1 MMATTMAPRKHAM
14 PVPETMPGDVVPH
27 LRSQA
32 DRATGSHDRRSALVN
47 LVRELRRKRAHHR
60 STAELEE
67 LVRVGAEII
76 TLTPGHYRDRIG
88 HVIGWA
94 ENIRLRSVIKMDA
107 TELDRAIATLSPELT
122 RERPDCPPWV
132 QTHVIA
138 AHFELVQCLRERFKL
153 TGDVNDL
160 ETGLDTLDRAARIA
174 PAPEMRECHELRA
187 GLLRFRFRTHGL
199 VADLDEAI
207 LAGTYAVA
215 EARLSR
221 PNRVAGCLL
230 GVAMSLRIRHEWF
243 NGTATGPIRE
253 VDDLVTAQSCVTEAR
268 NALGPGIELPAFG
281 MGVAASILRRR
292 AARAVGNGRSE
303 GASDHINEAIRLQQ
317 LALANQNLGKGNHAW
332 SLSELAECYL
342 ARYRSR
348 QLDEDLEH
356 AASFARRAWK
366 ARSAQQSVGTLD
378 TATFLVNILIEL
390 AAQRLPVI
398 AADHTET
405 GADLRA
411 EIGGCLKQANDVLD
425 NLLASAW
432 VGDDDVH
439 QNIANRYQTLRNQL
453 IEWHVCRA
461 TEAQDAGDIPSA
473 ASHAT
478 EAHRAIE
485 RAKQRQQVA
494 HMDAGTLRPDPSVAT
509 DVLELRHI
517 NARIEAI
524 MVAAGD
530 PDASGTVTDTLGG
543 RVGTGKI
550 PRTRVPSDT
559 RSPALPQL
567 IATRDRLQKRILLS
581 DPIFAEAK
589 GFVPPA
595 NVDDIVASVPTGT
608 TIVVLYPLETY
619 TAVIGIT
626 GEAGQSRVRPRV
638 AVAQLKEAEATAWS
652 AKAFAKSKPNGS
664 HIAQILQL
672 LSKRLMP
679 AFAEVVPGWDRVVGS
694 GPGVLDADMPAEP
707 THRLVI
713 VPTGH
718 LHRFPLH
725 AMPINPDSQR
735 EAVAVCL
742 NDRFVISYASTTDI
756 LPRANRRV
764 ASADGVATVA
774 PGVGPGTE
782 SRETHIAVAFAQA
795 LAARNRGTAVV
806 RNQATHQAVT
816 AGSVLAGNRLGFVA
830 THGRAGR
837 ETKAGIL
844 LHSGEPTD
852 TSGQWLIASDIVANL
867 RLEDVDHL
875 QLIACETH
883 ADNPEPGD
891 LLQGLLPAIMVR
903 GARSVGG
910 TLWEVQ
916 EVPAVCV
923 GWWLSSMLHDGETD
937 KALALHR
944 AVRRLRASTCD
955 ELRETLIEIRQS
967 LTDAPDVD
975 ARGLAAVDATIASIS
990 IHDLSVRACQQ
1001 PDRWAPY
1008 VLHGAPLMWN
1018 APGT

>member
-1 MMATTMAPRKHAM
+1 MTVSQTGPSD
-14 PVPETMPGDVVPH
+14 DVTY
-27 LRSQA
+27 LRSQV
-32 DRATGSHDRRSALVN
+32 DRATDPHDRRRALVS
-47 LVRELRRKRAHHR
+47 LASVLLRKRAHHR
-60 STAELEE
+60 SIAELEE
-67 LVRVGAEII
+67 LIRVAGEII
-76 TLTPGHYRDRIG
+76 ALTPGHYRDRIR
-88 HVIGWA
+88 HVTGWA
-94 ENIRLRSVIKMDA
+94 ENIRLRSVTKMDA
-107 TELDRAIATLSPELT
+107 TELGRAIDMLAPELT

-132 QTHVIA
+132 HTHLIA

-160 ETGLDTLDRAARIA
+160 ETGLDTLDRAARVA
-174 PAPEMRECHELRA
+174 PAPEMRQCHELRA

-207 LAGTYAVA
+207 LAGMGAVA
-215 EARLSR
+215 EARQSKPTQVVR
-221 PNRVAGCLL
+221 CLL
-230 GVAMSLRIRHEWF
+230 GVAMSLRIRHDWV

-253 VDDLVTAQSCVTEAR
+253 EDDLDTAQSCVTEAR
-268 NALGPGIELPAFG
+268 NALGPGTELPAFG
-281 MGVAASILRRR
+281 MGVAASIQRRR
-292 AARAVGNGRSE
+292 AAREVANGR
-303 GASDHINEAIRLQQ
+303 GTDAGYQIDEAIRLHE
-317 LALANQNLGKGNHAW
+317 LALASHSLGKGNHPWA
-332 SLSELAECYL
+332 LTELAECYL
-342 ARYRSR
+342 LRYRFG
-348 QLDEDLEH
+348 QLDGDLEH
-356 AASFARRAWK
+356 AAFCARRAWK

-378 TATFLVNILIEL
+378 TATVLVDILTEL
-390 AAQRLPVI
+390 ADQRLPVI
-398 AADHTET
+398 AADRTGT
-405 GADLRA
+405 GADLHA
-411 EIGGCLKQANDVLD
+411 EIGACLKQANDVLD

-432 VGDDDVH
+432 VGDHDVH
-439 QNIANRYQTLRNQL
+439 QNIANRYQTLRNRL
-453 IEWHVCRA
+453 IDWHVRRA
-461 TEAQDAGDIPSA
+461 TEAQEAGDAPLA

-494 HMDAGTLRPDPSVAT
+494 HMDAGTLRPDPLVAT
-509 DVLELRHI
+509 DVQKLRRV
-517 NARIEAI
+517 NARIEVM
-524 MVAAGD
+524 MVGAGD
-530 PDASGTVTDTLGG
+530 TDASGTATDTLGG
-543 RVGTGKI
+543 RAGMGRN
-550 PRTRVPSDT
+550 PRTSRAFQ
-559 RSPALPQL
+559 RSQALAKL
-567 IATRDRLQKRILLS
+567 LADRDQLQKRIMRS
-581 DPIFAEAK
+581 DPVFAQAK
-589 GFVPPA
+589 GFVQPA

-626 GEAGQSRVRPRV
+626 VETGQSRVRPRV
-638 AVAQLKEAEATAWS
+638 AKAPLKDPQTAALSRQVFAGSSIS
-652 AKAFAKSKPNGS
+652 ASNLPRV
-664 HIAQILQL
+664 LQV
-672 LSKRLMP
+672 LSSRLMP
-679 AFAEVVPGWDRVVGS
+679 AFAEVVPGWDRAVGS
-694 GPGVLDADMPAEP
+694 GPGVLGADTPAEP

-735 EAVAVCL
+735 GAVDVCL

-774 PGVGPGTE
+774 PGVGTGTE
-782 SRETHIAVAFAQA
+782 GSETHIAVAFAQA

-806 RNQATHQAVT
+806 RNKATHQAVT
-816 AGSVLAGNRLGFVA
+816 TGSVLAGKRLGFVA
-830 THGRAGR
+830 THGRPGR

-844 LHSGEPTD
+844 LHSGEAAD
-852 TSGQWLIASDIVANL
+852 TSGQWLVASDIVANL

-923 GWWLSSMLHDGETD
+923 GWWLAGMLHDGETD

-944 AVRRLRASTCD
+944 AVRRLRASTCG

-967 LTDAPDVD
+967 LTDAPAVD

-990 IHDLSVRACQQ
+990 IRDMGVRACQE

-1008 VLHGAPLMWN
+1008 VLHGAPLMCN
-1018 APGT
+1018 AAGT

>member
-1 MMATTMAPRKHAM
+1 MTVSQTDPSD
-14 PVPETMPGDVVPH
+14 DVTH
-27 LRSQA
+27 LRSQV
-32 DRATGSHDRRSALVN
+32 DRATDPRDRRRALIRLASV
-47 LVRELRRKRAHHR
+47 LRRRRAHLR
-60 STAELEE
+60 TPAYLDE
-67 LVRVGAEII
+67 LVKVGAEII
-76 TLTPGHYRDRIG
+76 SLTPGHYRDRIG
-88 HVIGWA
+88 HVTGWA
-94 ENIRLRSVIKMDA
+94 ENIRLRSVTKMDA
-107 TELDRAIATLSPELT
+107 TELGRAIGMLAPELT
-122 RERPDCPPWV
+122 RERPDCPTWV
-132 QTHVIA
+132 HTHVIA

-174 PAPEMRECHELRA
+174 PAPEMRQCHELRA
-187 GLLRFRFRTHGL
+187 GLLRFRFRTHGR

-207 LAGTYAVA
+207 LAGMGAVA
-215 EARLSR
+215 EARRSK
-221 PNRVAGCLL
+221 PTWVAGCLL
-230 GVAMSLRIRHEWF
+230 GVAMSLRIRHDWGI
-243 NGTATGPIRE
+243 GTATGTIRE
-253 VDDLVTAQSCVTEAR
+253 EDDLDTAQSCVTEAR
-268 NALGPGIELPAFG
+268 NALGPGTELPAFG
-281 MGVAASILRRR
+281 MGVAASIQRRR
-292 AARAVGNGRSE
+292 AAREVANGR
-303 GASDHINEAIRLQQ
+303 GTDARDMIDEAIRLHE
-317 LALANQNLGKGNHAW
+317 LALASHSLGKGNHPWA
-332 SLSELAECYL
+332 LTELAGCYL
-342 ARYRSR
+342 AKYRLD
-348 QLDEDLEH
+348 QLDEDLGH
-356 AASFARRAWK
+356 AAHCARRAWK

-378 TATFLVNILIEL
+378 TATVLVDILTEL
-390 AAQRLPVI
+390 ADQRLPVI
-398 AADHTET
+398 AADQTGT
-405 GADLRA
+405 GADLHA
-411 EIGGCLKQANDVLD
+411 EIGACLKQANDVLD

-432 VGDDDVH
+432 VGDHDVH

-453 IEWHVCRA
+453 IDWHVRRA
-461 TEAQDAGDIPSA
+461 TEAQEAGDASLA

-494 HMDAGTLRPDPSVAT
+494 HMDAGTLRPDPLVAT
-509 DVLELRHI
+509 DVQELRRV
-517 NARIEAI
+517 NARIEVM
-524 MVAAGD
+524 MVGAGD
-530 PDASGTVTDTLGG
+530 TDASGTATDTLGG
-543 RVGTGKI
+543 RAGKGRN
-550 PRTRVPSDT
+550 PRTSRAFQS
-559 RSPALPQL
+559 SQALERL
-567 IATRDRLQKRILLS
+567 LADRDQLQKRIMRS
-581 DPIFAEAK
+581 DPVFAQAK
-589 GFVPPA
+589 GFVQPA

-608 TIVVLYPLETY
+608 TIVVFYPLETY

-626 GEAGQSRVRPRV
+626 VETGQSRVRPRV
-638 AVAQLKEAEATAWS
+638 AKAPLKEPQTAALSRQVFANSSIS
-652 AKAFAKSKPNGS
+652 APKLP
-664 HIAQILQL
+664 HVLRV
-672 LSKRLMP
+672 LSSRLMP

-694 GPGVLDADMPAEP
+694 GPGVLGADTPAEP

-735 EAVAVCL
+735 GAVDVCL

-774 PGVGPGTE
+774 PGVGTGTDG
-782 SRETHIAVAFAQA
+782 SETHIAVAFAQA
-795 LAARNRGTAVV
+795 LAARNRGTAVI
-806 RNQATHQAVT
+806 RNKATHQAVT
-816 AGSVLAGNRLGFVA
+816 TGSVLAGKRLGFVA
-830 THGRAGR
+830 THGRPGR

-844 LHSGEPTD
+844 LHSGEVAD
-852 TSGQWLIASDIVANL
+852 TSGQWLVASDIVANL

-875 QLIACETH
+875 QLIACKTH

-923 GWWLSSMLHDGETD
+923 GWWLAGMLLGGETD

-944 AVRRLRASTCD
+944 AVRRLRASACG

-990 IHDLSVRACQQ
+990 IRDMGVRACQE

-1008 VLHGAPLMWN
+1008 VLHGAPLMCN
-1018 APGT
+1018 AAGT